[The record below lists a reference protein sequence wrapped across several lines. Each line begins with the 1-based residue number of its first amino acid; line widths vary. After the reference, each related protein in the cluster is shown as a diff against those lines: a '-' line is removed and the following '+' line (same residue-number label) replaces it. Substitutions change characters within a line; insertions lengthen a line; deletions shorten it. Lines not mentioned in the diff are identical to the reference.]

1 MQLSEFNLMTSVD
14 PCLYSKHGGLNET
27 LVLSSINGKEIVGFH
42 Y

>member
-1 MQLSEFNLMTSVD
+1 MSLPDLDLMTSVD

-27 LVLSSINGKEIVGFH
+27 LVFNSIDGKEIIGFH